1 MPQQTSPFLESKYG
15 WNYGESAWNTGMDE
29 NLVKMGFMFDGNVDA
44 ITASLPP
51 VSNGTAYFLTTDNR
65 FYFAVGGVYY
75 SSPCPKYF
83 IFKLKSNGNWY
94 QFNGTSAVQVDN
106 PTQTDARLDAAET
119 TIASL
124 GSAAFEDVADLAT
137 QAELDVASAQANSY
151 SDGVVATHVAASD
164 PHPQYLTQTEG
175 DARYLQM
182 SNTRIF
188 GQRTVT
194 NNTTTIAKTAAV
206 DPTLVSNADYTQVT
220 GIFAA
225 LPDGIVS
232 GVTQQTNSM
241 LINTTG
247 PYEIKIWASFTS
259 STNNTNVAFKF
270 AVNGVIGTARR
281 PRARVGTTGDRVA
294 VAAHGYINLN
304 AGDVVTLWFASD
316 TTSNI
321 TIEDAVFS
329 VLYLGGFSP

>member
-119 TIASL
+119 TISSL
-124 GSAAFEDVADLAT
+124 GTAAFEDVADLAT

-151 SDGVVATHVAASD
+151 SDGVIATHVAAPD

-220 GIFAA
+220 GIFAS

-329 VLYLGGFSP
+329 VVYLGGFSP

>member
-106 PTQTDARLDAAET
+106 PTQTDTRLDAAET

-124 GSAAFEDVADLAT
+124 GTAAFEDVADLAT

-151 SDGVVATHVAASD
+151 SDSVVATHVAASD

-182 SNTRIF
+182 SNTRVF

-194 NNTTTIAKTAAV
+194 NNTTIIAKTAAV